1 MTAHSSSSLWQ
12 RPSTRLG
19 WWAVGM
25 VLAFVAMFVINV
37 TVIVPASENAP
48 NAWWRQTWL
57 PFFWIFMLLCGI
69 AAGVVGLIAVIRKN
83 ERSWLVW
90 LTILLGA
97 FALLVTLIELLVP
110 H

>member
-1 MTAHSSSSLWQ
+1 
-12 RPSTRLG
+12 
-19 WWAVGM
+19 
-25 VLAFVAMFVINV
+25 
-37 TVIVPASENAP
+37 
-48 NAWWRQTWL
+48 
-57 PFFWIFMLLCGI
+57 MLLCGI

-97 FALLVTLIELLVP
+97 FALLVTLVELLVP

>member
-1 MTAHSSSSLWQ
+1 MTTHSSSSLWQ

-19 WWAVGM
+19 WWAAGM
-25 VLAFVAMFVINV
+25 ALAFVIMLIINAAI
-37 TVIVPASENAP
+37 IVPASENAP

-57 PFFWIFMLLCGI
+57 PFYFIFILVCGF

-97 FALLVTLIELLVP
+97 LALLVTLGELLVP